1 MRAGTCA
8 VIVLEASQMFMMI
21 DCVRNDVCG
30 EVLYV
35 C

>member
-1 MRAGTCA
+1 MFMFL
-8 VIVLEASQMFMMI
+8 LEASQMFMMI
-21 DCVRNDVCG
+21 DCVKNDVCG